1 MELIIN
7 YPIDDDGKKIFESKF
22 AQFQSLLVKKCID
35 DLNIDS
41 TSKKKL
47 IDGIANAVSN
57 KIETEIINKMVW
69 HEWYLIKSY
78 FFIKKYSSMNTHMI

>member
-7 YPIDDDGKKIFESKF
+7 FPTDDEEIKLFESKF
-22 AQFQSLLVKKCID
+22 AEFQSLLIMKCID

-47 IDGIANAVSN
+47 LNGIA
-57 KIETEIINKMVW
+57 ED
-69 HEWYLIKSY
+69 
-78 FFIKKYSSMNTHMI
+78 IKKQIDIKKIDNNIKII

>member
-7 YPIDDDGKKIFESKF
+7 YPTDDEGIKLFESKF
-22 AQFQSLLVKKCID
+22 AEFQSLLIMKCID

-47 IDGIANAVSN
+47 LLEIAEEVRVRINNSENNNKN
-57 KIETEIINKMVW
+57 KIGN
-69 HEWYLIKSY
+69 
-78 FFIKKYSSMNTHMI
+78 